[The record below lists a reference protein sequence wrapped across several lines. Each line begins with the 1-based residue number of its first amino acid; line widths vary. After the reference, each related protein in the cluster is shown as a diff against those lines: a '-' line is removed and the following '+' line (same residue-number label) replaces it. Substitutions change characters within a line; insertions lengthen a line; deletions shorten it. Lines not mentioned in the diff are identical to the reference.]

1 MALNA
6 NPPDLAEMRV
16 WRPVQTPVV
25 TIDSVIGDRVVAG
38 MKVDTEGFE
47 LKVLRGCARALA
59 EQRIRLIQLEWN
71 AMSQFVAG
79 TDRRSR
85 FCPQKQLGWSP
96 GSSAPR
102 PSAGRTAATG
112 GSYPATELQSA
123 APRDPK
129 LIGPSCSARCS
140 NWCFASLGMMR
151 GIRPHTPR
159 RSGCDGR
166 RQPSCTESNY
176 YLAVADRQHK
186 AAGFAKGSRS
196 AEAK

>member
-96 GSSAPR
+96 GSSHLVLLP
-102 PSAGRTAATG
+102 G
-112 GSYPATELQSA
+112 ELQRRA
-123 APRDPK
+123 DLIQPR
-129 LIGPSCSARCS
+129 SCSPPLRATR
-140 NWCFASLGMMR
+140 N
-151 GIRPHTPR
+151 
-159 RSGCDGR
+159 
-166 RQPSCTESNY
+166 
-176 YLAVADRQHK
+176 
-186 AAGFAKGSRS
+186 
-196 AEAK
+196 